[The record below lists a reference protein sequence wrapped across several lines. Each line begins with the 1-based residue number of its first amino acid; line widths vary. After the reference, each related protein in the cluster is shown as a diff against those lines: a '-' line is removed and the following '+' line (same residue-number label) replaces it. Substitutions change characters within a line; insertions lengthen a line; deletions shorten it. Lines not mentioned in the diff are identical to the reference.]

1 MATKTVKN
9 NVTTLEDLKHY
20 AEEGVTVEIT
30 PFSQSVP
37 FICKLKRP
45 SMLDLI
51 SEGVFSNR
59 LLSSAMQLFLGDEKE
74 EQKKQT
80 NEQIIEDAQQT
91 KEVMTLIA
99 KHSLI
104 SPTLEEIE
112 SVGLTLSMQQLL
124 DIYSYV
130 NTGIEELI
138 PFRKE

>member
-51 SEGVFSNR
+51 SEGVF
-59 LLSSAMQLFLGDEKE
+59 F
-74 EQKKQT
+74 KQT
-80 NEQIIEDAQQT
+80 F
-91 KEVMTLIA
+91 K
-99 KHSLI
+99 
-104 SPTLEEIE
+104 
-112 SVGLTLSMQQLL
+112 
-124 DIYSYV
+124 
-130 NTGIEELI
+130 
-138 PFRKE
+138 

>member
-1 MATKTVKN
+1 
-9 NVTTLEDLKHY
+9 
-20 AEEGVTVEIT
+20 
-30 PFSQSVP
+30 
-37 FICKLKRP
+37 
-45 SMLDLI
+45 
-51 SEGVFSNR
+51 
-59 LLSSAMQLFLGDEKE
+59 MQLFLGDEKE